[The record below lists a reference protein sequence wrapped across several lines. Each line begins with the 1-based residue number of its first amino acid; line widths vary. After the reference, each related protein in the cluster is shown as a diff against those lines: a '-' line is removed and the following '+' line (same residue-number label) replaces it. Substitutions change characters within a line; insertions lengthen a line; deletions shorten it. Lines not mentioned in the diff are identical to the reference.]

1 MYSRGRFF
9 YEWKDR
15 LYILRTQRK
24 GSGQRG
30 RRQKT
35 RQDKRYGF
43 FHKRERHGDNSSR
56 RKKFF
61 KNIAG
66 AENIFIPWKCIL
78 KIGSDVILVDLNNN
92 LTGMPFNGPNVNP
105 RECISPAG

>member
-1 MYSRGRFF
+1 MNGRIDYTFC
-9 YEWKDR
+9 E
-15 LYILRTQRK
+15 L
-24 GSGQRG
+24 
-30 RRQKT
+30 
-35 RQDKRYGF
+35 
-43 FHKRERHGDNSSR
+43 REREVVNVADGRKLGRISDMAFSANGNVVGIIVPGE
-56 RKKFF
+56 KKFF

-92 LTGMPFNGPNVNP
+92 LVGVPFNAPPINP